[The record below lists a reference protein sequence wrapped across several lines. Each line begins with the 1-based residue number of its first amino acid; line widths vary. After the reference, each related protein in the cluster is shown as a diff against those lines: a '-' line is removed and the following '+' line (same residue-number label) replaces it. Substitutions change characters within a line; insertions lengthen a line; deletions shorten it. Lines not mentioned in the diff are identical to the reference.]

1 MKLVVGLIVFIA
13 GVGLGYSATY
23 LPSQY
28 VNPYLP
34 PMLQAEGMAV
44 KGLVV
49 EKQRE
54 ADRLL
59 LTVSTP
65 SGALLAIFPSHITE
79 IDLLVEIGDTVT
91 LGLRAYEPFVE
102 DPVIQ
107 AVMKPDYQSVSEMDE
122 MASPAADATSEIS
135 DRPASHEQP

>member
-1 MKLVVGLIVFIA
+1 MKIVVCVVVFIA

-28 VNPYLP
+28 VDPYLP
-34 PMLQAEGMAV
+34 PVLQAEGMAV
-44 KGLVV
+44 KGHVV

-65 SGALLAIFPSHITE
+65 SGALLATFPSHITE
-79 IDLLVEIGDTVT
+79 IDLLVEKGDTVT

-102 DPVIQ
+102 DPVIK
-107 AVMKPDYQSVSEMDE
+107 AVMKPDFQSFAETEEMVPAPVDESPVS
-122 MASPAADATSEIS
+122 S
-135 DRPASHEQP
+135 DQQPSNEQP

>member
-1 MKLVVGLIVFIA
+1 MKLVVGFIVFIA

-23 LPSQY
+23 LPFQY

-34 PMLQAEGMAV
+34 PVLQAEGMAV
-44 KGLVV
+44 KGRVV

-65 SGALLAIFPSHITE
+65 SWALLDTFPSHITE

-102 DPVIQ
+102 DPVIK
-107 AVMKPDYQSVSEMDE
+107 AVMKPDYQSVSESSE
-122 MASPAADATSEIS
+122 MASPAGEATSEIS
-135 DRPASHEQP
+135 DQPASHEQP

>member
-1 MKLVVGLIVFIA
+1 MKIVVCLVVFIA

-28 VNPYLP
+28 VDPYLP
-34 PMLQAEGMAV
+34 SVLQAEGMAV
-44 KGLVV
+44 TGRVV

-65 SGALLAIFPSHITE
+65 SGALLATFPSHITE
-79 IDLLVEIGDTVT
+79 IDLLVEKGDTVT

-102 DPVIQ
+102 DPVIK
-107 AVMKPDYQSVSEMDE
+107 AVMKPDFQSVPGTEEMVPPPVQEDSVS
-122 MASPAADATSEIS
+122 ADQQFSP
-135 DRPASHEQP
+135 EQP